1 MPFGKSILPSSDII
15 DPPVAPLLCDGKDDD
30 APTRSI
36 TSSKEDDDHKSDSK
50 ELQLVSESRSGYM
63 LSEVSH
69 SPQYSDDEVM
79 TTTSTVSPNPKK
91 VRCGTNGNCMDED
104 TDASN
109 ALTVEWA
116 KPFIGEVQDWRGSTI
131 KRA

>member
-1 MPFGKSILPSSDII
+1 MPFGKTFLPSTDII
-15 DPPVAPLLCDGKDDD
+15 NPSAPPLSCDGKDDNV
-30 APTRSI
+30 PIRSMA
-36 TSSKEDDDHKSDSK
+36 SSKEADDHRSDSK
-50 ELQLVSESRSGYM
+50 DLQPVSDSCSGYM

-91 VRCGTNGNCMDED
+91 VRGGTHGNCMDED
-104 TDASN
+104 TEASN